1 MRAAPGKGGL
11 RAGEGATVCLPPPA
25 PGEGLREGWEQ
36 WTGDVPGGL
45 ASPKLR
51 CGAAGRVWGGQCRCC
66 KSQPEPA
73 VTSPI
78 SPDVFPRRL
87 AELNIPQWALWGV
100 SSLTST
106 RF

>member
-1 MRAAPGKGGL
+1 MGG
-11 RAGEGATVCLPPPA
+11 GG
-25 PGEGLREGWEQ
+25 EQ
-36 WTGDVPGGL
+36 WAGGAPGGL
-45 ASPKLR
+45 ASPNLR
-51 CGAAGRVWGGQCRCC
+51 CGPLGEFGEARAGAA

>member
-1 MRAAPGKGGL
+1 MGQGRMEVGTADRGCATGTRFPELAVRAA
-11 RAGEGATVCLPPPA
+11 R
-25 PGEGLREGWEQ
+25 R
-36 WTGDVPGGL
+36 D
-45 ASPKLR
+45 
-51 CGAAGRVWGGQCRCC
+51 WGGQCRCC
-66 KSQPEPA
+66 KSQPDPA

>member
-1 MRAAPGKGGL
+1 MRRTGGL
-11 RAGEGATVCLPPPA
+11 RAGEGANSRSP
-25 PGEGLREGWEQ
+25 EERMR
-36 WTGDVPGGL
+36 GGVRVEAVGRGCARGTRL
-45 ASPKLR
+45 PKLAVR
-51 CGAAGRVWGGQCRCC
+51 AAWRVWGGQCRCC

>member
-1 MRAAPGKGGL
+1 MEVGIAGRGC
-11 RAGEGATVCLPPPA
+11 AGETLCPEFAV
-25 PGEGLREGWEQ
+25 R
-36 WTGDVPGGL
+36 
-45 ASPKLR
+45 
-51 CGAAGRVWGGQCRCC
+51 AAGRDWGGQCRCC
-66 KSQPEPA
+66 KSQPDPA

-78 SPDVFPRRL
+78 SPDVFPKRL